1 MARLVLLV
9 LGAPLVAAFAPLSA
23 VPSSRASVALRA
35 GAAPAHPPR
44 AADARKSRLGLGLR
58 MQADEGS
65 ASASATMPSSAAL
78 ESLKGDLMTQ
88 LSVGTGLKGVAD
100 ASNLARA
107 HLISRSCPLSSR
119 I

>member
-9 LGAPLVAAFAPLSA
+9 IGAPLVAAFAPLSA

-65 ASASATMPSSAAL
+65 ASATMPSSAAL

-88 LSVGTGLKGVAD
+88 LSVGTSLKGVAD
-100 ASNLARA
+100 WGNLDRAR
-107 HLISRSCPLSSR
+107 LISLCLVPSLSR